1 MKRYLSILVLGL
13 ALAMPQAR
21 AGMIATDAAQAGDE
35 RTRVRAML
43 ARPEL
48 ARGIER
54 MGIAPQEAAARVDA
68 MTEAEVSQLA
78 GRLNAL
84 AAGGAVSD
92 RDLLL
97 IILLILLIVII
108 V

>member
-1 MKRYLSILVLGL
+1 MKRYLSILVLGV
-13 ALAMPQAR
+13 ALAMPQAH

-35 RTRVRAML
+35 RSRVRAML

-48 ARGIER
+48 AREIER

-84 AAGGAVSD
+84 AAGGAASD

-97 IILLILLIVII
+97 LILLILLIVII

>member
-1 MKRYLSILVLGL
+1 MKRLFGMLILGL
-13 ALAMPQAR
+13 ALATPAH

-35 RTRVRAML
+35 RSRVRAML

-48 ARGIER
+48 AREIES
-54 MGIAPQEAAARVDA
+54 MGIAPREALARVDA
-68 MTEAEVSQLA
+68 MSEAEVSQLA

-97 IILLILLIVII
+97 LILLILLIVII

>member
-1 MKRYLSILVLGL
+1 MKRLLGMLVLGL
-13 ALAMPQAR
+13 ALAAPAH
-21 AGMIATDAAQAGDE
+21 AGMIGTEAAQAGDE
-35 RTRVRAML
+35 RSRVRAML

-48 ARGIER
+48 AGEIER

-78 GRLNAL
+78 GRLDAL
-84 AAGGAVSD
+84 AAGGAVGD

-97 IILLILLIVII
+97 IILLILLIIII